1 MTLLDQGVAA
11 PGQPDG
17 VRHRAVVH
25 QAAGMVMI
33 QLDASIEEAL
43 LVLRSTAYAEGIPI
57 SALATAVVDGR
68 RRITKEQP

>member
-1 MTLLDQGVAA
+1 MAPPEQGDDL
-11 PGQPDG
+11 G
-17 VRHRAVVH
+17 HRAVVH

-33 QLDASIEEAL
+33 QLDVTIDEAL

-57 SALATAVVDGR
+57 NELATEVVDGR